1 MFVEPG
7 KTYITRLRAQ
17 SRTRDPLALR
27 MRLDQ
32 KLSMLNLQPH
42 GLSPK
47 AIICIRRLR
56 EPVPGA
62 LAARRSRHAPPPQ
75 EWERAFIETLNQIVR
90 RAARP
95 ALGPVAPDSEA
106 VFFADKAELL
116 ACLASDWC
124 ESAIATRWWWPN
136 LLKRMPVERALLS
149 AWLDAPQYV
158 PPALEHLA
166 RAGHLLPF
174 VRALRDDSAR
184 AILQSV
190 LRAFALHEVGNALHD
205 APRPDAPAPSAV
217 PDADRATLTQHASQI
232 PAEAHAAPWLPYAP
246 ELRAVDISLE
256 QQTFVGVALT
266 LLRAPAVVRSR
277 AFPCRVAQW
286 RQFALHAQDA
296 TQTSSIHAMRE
307 QAGEFEKAAE
317 PAFAPDHASG
327 HRTETR
333 AVTFEETGHQGRS
346 VSLPDLTPQTESTR
360 RAERFSQL
368 QSDGM
373 ELEIEER
380 RLVQEPSQSFVPV
393 AGRAA
398 FENRSRSGAEPG
410 EDADAVEL
418 AERAGPES
426 EQKAADVEAG
436 REAAWWS
443 RARSLRR
450 VETEMGGLFYLLNLG
465 LFLNL
470 YGDFTTPLAP
480 GIELPVWDFVALVG
494 RELCGEVIESDP
506 VWSLLATLA
515 GREACDEPGHD
526 FDAPSEWR
534 VPPSWLAPFRAEG
547 EWKWAATG
555 GRLRVCHSEGFPV
568 VDVPL
573 DADDVIRQLRAELSV
588 HEKHAVG
595 GWRRV
600 AALGLEE
607 RRGRAGRWLSWLMPY
622 VSARLRRACGV
633 SPETDVGRLI
643 CARPARVEVT
653 ATHLDVV
660 LTLAGLPFEV
670 RLSGLDRDPGW
681 MPAAGRYIA
690 FRYE

>member
-1 MFVEPG
+1 
-7 KTYITRLRAQ
+7 
-17 SRTRDPLALR
+17 
-27 MRLDQ
+27 
-32 KLSMLNLQPH
+32 
-42 GLSPK
+42 
-47 AIICIRRLR
+47 
-56 EPVPGA
+56 
-62 LAARRSRHAPPPQ
+62 
-75 EWERAFIETLNQIVR
+75 
-90 RAARP
+90 
-95 ALGPVAPDSEA
+95 
-106 VFFADKAELL
+106 
-116 ACLASDWC
+116 
-124 ESAIATRWWWPN
+124 
-136 LLKRMPVERALLS
+136 MPVERALLS

-158 PPALEHLA
+158 PPALEHLS

-174 VRALRDDSAR
+174 VRAVRDDSAR

-190 LRAFALHEVGNALHD
+190 IRAFALHEIRNALHD
-205 APRPDAPAPSAV
+205 APAPMAV
-217 PDADRATLTQHASQI
+217 PDAHRATPTQHTSQI
-232 PAEAHAAPWLPYAP
+232 PAEAQAAPWLSYAP

-256 QQTFVGVALT
+256 QQTFVGVALM

-277 AFPCRVAQW
+277 AFARRVAQW
-286 RQFALHAQDA
+286 RQFASHAQDA

-307 QAGEFEKAAE
+307 RAGEFENAAE
-317 PAFAPDHASG
+317 PAFTPDDASS

-333 AVTFEETGHQGRS
+333 EVTFEKTGHQGRS

-360 RAERFSQL
+360 RAERFSQFR
-368 QSDGM
+368 SPGM
-373 ELEIEER
+373 EREVEER
-380 RLVQEPSQSFVPV
+380 RHVQEPSTSFDTLN
-393 AGRAA
+393 A
-398 FENRSRSGAEPG
+398 FENRSQSGAEQG
-410 EDADAVEL
+410 RGIDAVEF
-418 AERAGPES
+418 AENPLTES
-426 EQKAADVEAG
+426 ELQAAEVEVR

-443 RARSLRR
+443 RARSLKR
-450 VETEMGGLFYLLNLG
+450 VETEMGGVFYLLNLG

-494 RELCGEVIESDP
+494 RELCGEGIESDP

-534 VPPSWLAPFRAEG
+534 VPPSWLAPFRAED
-547 EWKWAATG
+547 EWQWAAAG
-555 GRLRVCHSEGFPV
+555 GRLRVCHAEGFPV

-573 DADDVIRQLRAELSV
+573 DADDVRGQLRSELSV
-588 HEKHAVG
+588 HEKDAVAG
-595 GWRRV
+595 LRRV
-600 AALGLEE
+600 AALGWEE
-607 RRGRAGRWLSWLMPY
+607 RRGRVGRWLSWLMPY

-633 SPETDVGRLI
+633 TPETDVGRLI
-643 CARPARVEVT
+643 CARPARVELT